1 MEPEAAPERYFT
13 VAEANALLPV
23 LTRALEKLQRLLEQ
37 ARKSYREMEMIKAV
51 GYRDDG
57 TLIMLYDYRLA
68 KEAFDHSVTEANEI
82 IQQIHAV
89 GCQLKSIDLGLVD
102 FPAVINGE
110 KVLLCWKLGEEKV
123 DYYHPWHGGYAER
136 RRLRP
141 EDDDT
146 PWLEPPS
153 FPG

>member
-1 MEPEAAPERYFT
+1 MPEKPRYFT
-13 VAEANALLPV
+13 VAEVDALLPT
-23 LTRALEKLQRLLEQ
+23 LKASMERLQFLLNQ
-37 ARKSYREMEMIKAV
+37 ARQCHREMEMIKAV

-57 TLIMLYDYRLA
+57 TLIMQYDYRLA
-68 KEAFDHSVTEANEI
+68 KEEFDRSVAEANRVIEQ
-82 IQQIHAV
+82 IQAA

-110 KVLLCWKLGEEKV
+110 KVLLCWQLGEERV
-123 DYYHPWHGGYAER
+123 DHYHPWHGGYAQR

-146 PWLEPPS
+146 PWIDPPA
-153 FPG
+153 